1 MLIDIS
7 GHLQICI
14 DVHGLIDVYR
24 HLEIFIG
31 IIDIHGVIDVHRH
44 LKRYLQVFE
53 RDICR

>member
-24 HLEIFIG
+24 YLEIFVG